1 MIISFCHSLWRLLR
15 ESAEEIATCMTK
27 ERTFILTLK
36 IKDVPLQQ
44 LLKLILMTKKL
55 ILGALLLAAGTAG
68 TMAAEN
74 QPDSLYLFSYTT
86 AKDNNKTGLHFAWS
100 EDGQRWKRIGNE
112 YSFLKS
118 DYGSWNEEG
127 KRMLAPV
134 LQRRQGVWLC
144 SFLVKE
150 DGKTIAL
157 TESRDLM
164 LWKPQDY
171 VAAGAKMG
179 PNRNV
184 KTDKVIFTDGEAA
197 TGQIH
202 RVERQVVS
210 SLISETQRRAHLNG
224 LYAEQMKDDGA
235 RFAGLKD
242 VTLTITANTAKKKA
256 ISPELFGVFF
266 EDINYAA
273 DGGLY
278 GELVQNR
285 DFEYSEKELSNVKG
299 WGHTYAWQTSG
310 GAKLEIMTDNPLH
323 KNTPH
328 YAVLSAGGEASLSN
342 TGYDGISIKKGEKYV
357 FSLYGR
363 VLSGDNARVKV
374 SLRGKD
380 GKDIAVGVASLSKKG
395 WKRQSFTMTAT
406 ESAADATLTLTPM
419 GKGSYALDMVSLF
432 PKNTFKGR
440 ENGLRADLAQAI
452 ADLKPRFVRF
462 PGGCVAHGNGID
474 NIYRWKNTIGPLQER
489 IGMRNIWGYRQ
500 SMGLGYYEYFTFCED
515 IGAEPLPVLAA
526 GVPCQNSSVGGYG
539 QQGGI
544 PLGEQMDAYIQ
555 DVLDLIEWANGD
567 KSTKWGRLRAEA
579 GHPKPFNLKYIGI
592 GNEDLISEVFK
603 ERFKLIYDAVREK
616 HPEIEVI
623 GTVGPFYEGSDYEYG
638 WQFATELQVPVVD
651 EHYYCSPGWFIHNP
665 DFYDSYDR
673 SKSKVYLGEYASHKP
688 ERVNDMETALTI
700 ANYLTNVE
708 RNADVVKLSSYAPL
722 LSRKGHT
729 QWTPDMIYFDGQGV
743 SLTTDYYV
751 QRMFGQ
757 NAGSQYIPAVVKTNS
772 ASEDVN
778 LRIGQSI
785 VVDEKSGDVIVKLT
799 NLLPVPVKA
808 DINLGGLVQ
817 ESGKATLEVLQ
828 GKPSDKTATPKKS
841 AIDVKPAT
849 QYEMPAYSLSVI
861 RIAKKQ

>member
-1 MIISFCHSLWRLLR
+1 MI
-15 ESAEEIATCMTK
+15 
-27 ERTFILTLK
+27 
-36 IKDVPLQQ
+36 
-44 LLKLILMTKKL
+44 KKL
-55 ILGALLLAAGTAG
+55 ILGALLIAAGTTG
-68 TMAAEN
+68 TMAVEN

-86 AKDNNKTGLHFAWS
+86 AKENNKTGLHFAWS
-100 EDGQRWKRIGNE
+100 ADGQRWTRIGNE
-112 YSFLKS
+112 YSFVKS
-118 DYGSWNEEG
+118 DYGSWSPEG
-127 KRMLAPV
+127 KRMLDPV

-144 SFLVKE
+144 SFLVNE
-150 DGKTIAL
+150 DGKTIGL
-157 TESRDLM
+157 TESRDLL

-171 VAAGAKMG
+171 VAASVKMG

-184 KTDKVIFTDGEAA
+184 KRDKVTFTDGEAA

-202 RVERQVVS
+202 RVERQVVN
-210 SLISETQRRAHLNG
+210 SLISETQRKAYLNG
-224 LYAEQMKDDGA
+224 LYAEQMKDDGI

-242 VTLTITANTAKKKA
+242 VTLTVTANADAKKA

-299 WGHTYAWQTSG
+299 WWHTYAWQTSE
-310 GAKLEIMTDNPLH
+310 GATLEIKTDNPLH
-323 KNTPH
+323 KNNPY
-328 YAVLSAGGEASLSN
+328 YAVLSTDGSTASLSN
-342 TGYDGISIKKGEKYV
+342 TGYDGINIKKGDKYV
-357 FSLYGR
+357 FSLYGC

-374 SLRGKD
+374 SLRSKD
-380 GKDIAVGVASLSKKG
+380 GKDIASGVVNLSKKG
-395 WKRQSFTMTAT
+395 WKRQSLTMTAI
-406 ESAADATLTLTPM
+406 ESAADAMLTLTPM
-419 GKGSYALDMVSLF
+419 GKGSYAFDMVSLF

-440 ENGLRADLAQAI
+440 ENGLRADIAQAI
-452 ADLKPRFVRF
+452 ADLKPQFVRF

-474 NIYRWKNTIGPLQER
+474 NIYRWKNTVGPLQER

-526 GVPCQNSSVGGYG
+526 GVPCQNSNVGGDG

-567 KSTKWGRLRAEA
+567 KNTKWGRVRAEA
-579 GHPKPFNLKYIGI
+579 GHPKPFNLKYLGI

-603 ERFKLIYDAVREK
+603 ERFKLIYDAVKEK
-616 HPEIEVI
+616 HPEIEVV

-638 WQFATELQVPVVD
+638 WQFATELQVPIVD

-665 DFYDSYDR
+665 NFYDGYDR
-673 SKSKVYLGEYASHKP
+673 SKSKVYLGEYASHKDG
-688 ERVNDMETALTI
+688 RVNDMETALSI

-722 LSRKGHT
+722 MARKGHT
-729 QWTPDMIYFDGQGV
+729 QWTPDMIYFDNNGIT
-743 SLTTDYYV
+743 LTTDYYV

-757 NAGSQYIPAVVKTNS
+757 NAGSQYVPAVVNTNS
-772 ASEDVN
+772 ASEAVN
-778 LRIGQSI
+778 LRLGQSI
-785 VVDEKSGDVIVKLT
+785 VIDEQSGDVIVKLT

-808 DINLGGLVQ
+808 TIGLGGLVQ
-817 ESGKATLEVLQ
+817 NSVNATLEVLQ
-828 GKPSDKTATPKKS
+828 GKPDDKTAAPKKS
-841 AIDVKPAT
+841 SMKVGQTT

-861 RIAKKQ
+861 RIAKK

>member
-1 MIISFCHSLWRLLR
+1 MLMI
-15 ESAEEIATCMTK
+15 K
-27 ERTFILTLK
+27 K
-36 IKDVPLQQ
+36 I
-44 LLKLILMTKKL
+44 
-55 ILGALLLAAGTAG
+55 ILGVLLLAAGTVG
-68 TMAAEN
+68 TMAAGN

-100 EDGQRWKRIGNE
+100 VDGRRWARIGNE
-112 YSFLKS
+112 YSFVKS
-118 DYGSWNEEG
+118 DYGSWGAEG
-127 KRMLAPV
+127 KRMLDPV

-144 SFLVKE
+144 SFLVDE
-150 DGKTIAL
+150 EGKTMGL
-157 TESRDLM
+157 TESRDLL

-171 VAAGAKMG
+171 VAVGVKME

-184 KTDKVIFTDGEAA
+184 ERDKVTFTDGEVA

-202 RVERQVVS
+202 RVERQLVN
-210 SLISETQRRAHLNG
+210 SLISECQRKSYLNG
-224 LYAEQMKDDGA
+224 LYAEQMKDDGI

-242 VTLTITANTAKKKA
+242 VTLTVTANADAKKA

-299 WGHTYAWQTSG
+299 WGHTYAWRTAGDAS
-310 GAKLEIMTDNPLH
+310 LEIKTDNPLH
-323 KNTPH
+323 KNNPY
-328 YAVLSAGGEASLSN
+328 YAVLNTEGGTASLSN
-342 TGYDGISIKKGEKYV
+342 TGYDGINIKKGEKYV
-357 FSLYGR
+357 FSLYGH
-363 VLSGDNARVKV
+363 VLSGDNVRVKV
-374 SLRGKD
+374 SLRDKT
-380 GKDIAVGVASLSKKG
+380 GKDIAEGVISLSKKS
-395 WKRQSFTMTAT
+395 WKRQSLTMKAV
-406 ESAADATLTLTPM
+406 ESAADAMLTLTPM
-419 GKGSYALDMVSLF
+419 GRGSYAFDMVSLF

-440 ENGLRADLAQAI
+440 ENGLRADIAQAI
-452 ADLKPRFVRF
+452 ADLKPQFVRF

-526 GVPCQNSSVGGYG
+526 GVPCQNSSIGGAG

-555 DVLDLIEWANGD
+555 DILDLIEWANGD
-567 KSTKWGRLRAEA
+567 KNTKWGRVRAEA

-603 ERFKLIYDAVREK
+603 ERFELIYGAIKEK
-616 HPEIEVI
+616 HPEIEVV

-638 WQFATELQVPVVD
+638 WRFATELQVPVVD

-665 DFYDSYDR
+665 NFYDGYDR
-673 SKSKVYLGEYASHKP
+673 SKSKVYLGEYASHK
-688 ERVNDMETALTI
+688 EGRVNDMETALSI

-729 QWTPDMIYFDGQGV
+729 QWTPDMIYFDGQSV
-743 SLTTDYYV
+743 NLTTDYYV

-757 NAGSQYIPAVVKTNS
+757 NAGSTYIPATVKTNS
-772 ASEDVN
+772 TAEAVN
-778 LRIGQSI
+778 LRLGQSI
-785 VVDEKSGDVIVKLT
+785 VIDEQSGDVIVKLT
-799 NLLPVPVKA
+799 NLLPIPVKA
-808 DINLGGLVQ
+808 SIDLDGLVQ
-817 ESGKATLEVLQ
+817 NGAAATLEVLQ
-828 GKPSDKTATPKKS
+828 GQPDDKTATPKKGS
-841 AIDVKPAT
+841 MEVGRTT
-849 QYEMPAYSLSVI
+849 QYDMPAYSLSVI
-861 RIAKKQ
+861 RITKK

>member
-1 MIISFCHSLWRLLR
+1 MI
-15 ESAEEIATCMTK
+15 K
-27 ERTFILTLK
+27 K
-36 IKDVPLQQ
+36 I
-44 LLKLILMTKKL
+44 
-55 ILGALLLAAGTAG
+55 ILGALLLTAGTAG
-68 TMAAEN
+68 TMAVEN
-74 QPDSLYLFSYTT
+74 QPDSLLLFSYTT
-86 AKDNNKTGLHFAWS
+86 SKDNNKTGLHFAWS
-100 EDGQRWKRIGNE
+100 VDGRRWMRIGNE
-112 YSFLKS
+112 YSFVKS
-118 DYGSWNEEG
+118 DYGSWGPEG
-127 KRMLAPV
+127 KRMLDPV
-134 LQRRQGVWLC
+134 LQRRQGVWMC
-144 SFLVKE
+144 SFLVKD
-150 DGKTIAL
+150 DGKTVAL
-157 TESRDLM
+157 TESSDLI

-171 VAAGAKMG
+171 VAAEVKMG

-184 KTDKVIFTDGEAA
+184 KRDQVTFTDGEVA

-202 RVERQVVS
+202 RVERQLVN
-210 SLISETQRRAHLNG
+210 SLISESQRKSYLYG

-242 VTLTITANTAKKKA
+242 VTLTVSADAGAKKA

-278 GELVQNR
+278 GELLQNR

-299 WGHTYAWQTSG
+299 WGHTYAWQASG
-310 GAKLEIMTDNPLH
+310 GASLEIRTDNPLH
-323 KNTPH
+323 ENNPF
-328 YAVLSAGGEASLSN
+328 YAVLNIHDGTGSLSN
-342 TGYDGISIKKGEKYV
+342 TGYDGINIKKGDKYV

-363 VLSGDNARVKV
+363 VLSGNNARVKV
-374 SLRGKD
+374 SLRDKD
-380 GKDIAVGVASLSKKG
+380 GKDIATGVVSLSKKG
-395 WKRQSFTMTAT
+395 WKRQGLTMSAL
-406 ESAADATLTLTPM
+406 ESATDAMLTLTPM
-419 GKGSYALDMVSLF
+419 GNGSYAFDMVSLF

-452 ADLKPRFVRF
+452 ADLKPQFVRF
-462 PGGCVAHGNGID
+462 PGGCVAHGNGIG
-474 NIYRWKNTIGPLQER
+474 NIYRWKNSVGPLQER

-526 GVPCQNSSVGGYG
+526 GVPCQNSSIGGDG

-544 PLGEQMDAYIQ
+544 PLGEEMDKYIQ
-555 DVLDLIEWANGD
+555 DILDLIEWANGD
-567 KSTKWGRLRAEA
+567 KNTKWGRVRAEA
-579 GHPKPFNLKYIGI
+579 GHPKPFNLKYLGI

-603 ERFKLIYDAVREK
+603 ERFKLIYDAVKEK
-616 HPEIEVI
+616 HPEIEVV

-638 WQFATELQVPVVD
+638 WRFATELQVPIVD

-665 DFYDSYDR
+665 NFYDTYDR
-673 SKSKVYLGEYASHKP
+673 SKSKVYLGEYASHKA
-688 ERVNDMETALTI
+688 ERVNDMETALSI

-757 NAGSQYIPAVVKTNS
+757 NAGSTYIPATVKTSS
-772 ASEDVN
+772 ASESVN

-785 VVDEKSGDVIVKLT
+785 VVDEKSGDIIVKLT

-808 DINLGGLVQ
+808 TIDLGELVRK
-817 ESGKATLEVLQ
+817 SAKATLEVLQ
-828 GKPSDKTATPKKS
+828 GKPDDKTATPKKS
-841 AIDVKPAT
+841 TVEAGQT
-849 QYEMPAYSLSVI
+849 TRYEMPAYSLSVI
-861 RIAKKQ
+861 RITKNK